1 MSDLMNQ
8 VSKDNIRADM
18 NLLYAM
24 MKFMAMILDLLQD
37 SKVARETL
45 AITAQGLSEQA
56 NTLLRD
62 VGEYVSALP
71 EDKRVSALDYRN
83 GKEGDG

>member
-1 MSDLMNQ
+1 MNK
-8 VSKDNIRADM
+8 VSKDNIRAGM
-18 NLLYAM
+18 NLIFSM

-56 NTLLRD
+56 DILLQD
-62 VGEYVSALP
+62 VGEYVSALS
-71 EDKRVSALDYRN
+71 EDKRGSASDHRN
-83 GKEGDG
+83 EKAGDE

>member
-1 MSDLMNQ
+1 MSELMNRI
-8 VSKDNIRADM
+8 SKDNLRSSM
-18 NLLYAM
+18 NLIFSM

-56 NTLLRD
+56 DILLRD
-62 VGEYVSALP
+62 VGEYVSALS
-71 EDKRVSALDYRN
+71 EGRRVSAPNHRN
-83 GKEGDG
+83 EEAGDG

>member
-1 MSDLMNQ
+1 MN
-8 VSKDNIRADM
+8 KITKENLRASM
-18 NLLYAM
+18 NLIFSM

-56 NTLLRD
+56 DILLRD
-62 VGEYVSALP
+62 VGEYVSALS
-71 EDKRVSALDYRN
+71 EDKRISALDHRN
-83 GKEGDG
+83 GKAGDEQ